1 MTDTDTSLPVAPEAL
16 WAEESARR
24 ASLVALGI
32 TPLVSRADSA
42 GARPA
47 ARYAAPQQVESQ
59 MSAAAAPRKDEAQGA
74 QLRAMLRATGE
85 APRAEAELAQPKAA
99 LPSTNTSSSTERT
112 LDKQSPLSLVMVTS
126 GDVLW
131 VEVLED
137 QLLRQE
143 QLQLIA
149 AMARAI
155 RGASVRC
162 GHQQFD
168 WPPAGQSALAAAP
181 GGVGDMLS
189 GFLQRLTTDHRTQLI
204 ICMGPCESLPDT
216 GLPVHHIPSSL
227 EMLRDSALKQ
237 TAWATLRPLCH
248 SD

>member
-1 MTDTDTSLPVAPEAL
+1 MTDSDTSLPVAPEAL
-16 WAEESARR
+16 WAQECARR

-32 TPLVSRADSA
+32 TPLVSRADPA

-74 QLRAMLRATGE
+74 QLRAMLQGTGE
-85 APRAEAELAQPKAA
+85 APRAEAEQAQPKAA
-99 LPSTNTSSSTERT
+99 LPSTNASSSKERT
-112 LDKQSPLSLVMVTS
+112 PEKQSPLSLVMVTS

-168 WPPAGQSALAAAP
+168 WPPAGQSALSAAP
-181 GGVGDMLS
+181 GGLEGMLS
-189 GFLQRLTTDHRTQLI
+189 GFLQRLTTDHQTQLI

>member
-16 WAEESARR
+16 WALECARR
-24 ASLVALGI
+24 ASLAALGI
-32 TPLVSRADSA
+32 TPLVSRTDPA

-59 MSAAAAPRKDEAQGA
+59 MSAAAAPRKVEAQGA
-74 QLRAMLRATGE
+74 QVRAMLEGPSE
-85 APRAEAELAQPKAA
+85 VPRAEAQKAQSEAVH
-99 LPSTNTSSSTERT
+99 PSTDTPTGSQAAP
-112 LDKQSPLSLVMVTS
+112 DKQPPLSLVMVTS

-168 WPPAGQSALAAAP
+168 WPPAQQSALAKAP
-181 GGVGDMLS
+181 GGLGDMLS

>member
-16 WAEESARR
+16 WAQECARR
-24 ASLVALGI
+24 ASLVASGI
-32 TPLVSRADSA
+32 TPLVSRADPA
-42 GARPA
+42 GARSA

-59 MSAAAAPRKDEAQGA
+59 MSEVSAPRKDEAQGA
-74 QLRAMLRATGE
+74 QLRAMIQGTGQ
-85 APRAEAELAQPKAA
+85 APGAEAQPEAVP
-99 LPSTNTSSSTERT
+99 PSTKTPSNSEGTP
-112 LDKQSPLSLVMVTS
+112 DKQPPLSLVMVTS

-149 AMARAI
+149 AMARAT
-155 RGASVRC
+155 RGAAVRC

-181 GGVGDMLS
+181 GGLGDMLS
-189 GFLQRLTTDHRTQLI
+189 GFLQRLTIDHQTQLI

-227 EMLRDSALKQ
+227 DMLRDSALKQ
-237 TAWATLRPLCH
+237 TAWATLRPLCD

>member
-1 MTDTDTSLPVAPEAL
+1 MTDTDTSLPVVPEAL
-16 WAEESARR
+16 WAQECARR

-32 TPLVSRADSA
+32 TPLVSHVDPA
-42 GARPA
+42 GARPV

-59 MSAAAAPRKDEAQGA
+59 MSEGATPQKDVAQGA
-74 QLRAMLRATGE
+74 RLRAMIQGTGE
-85 APRAEAELAQPKAA
+85 VPRADAQPKAVP
-99 LPSTNTSSSTERT
+99 PSTETPANSEGTP
-112 LDKQSPLSLVMVTS
+112 DKQPPLSLVMVTS

-143 QLQLIA
+143 QLHLIA

-181 GGVGDMLS
+181 GGLGDMLS
-189 GFLQRLTTDHRTQLI
+189 GFLQRLTTDHETQLI
-204 ICMGPCESLPDT
+204 IRMGPCESLPDT